1 MKTHWWA
8 IALIICTTFFTSLA
22 QYFFKVGANLDIL
35 LTYPEVLILWP
46 ILAGFVSYGVG
57 AVLMILAF
65 KGGEV
70 TVIYPIVAT
79 SYVWVVI
86 MSAFVFG
93 ESLTAL
99 KIIGSLTLVVGITFI
114 AKGGKQNSVIKYE
127 DPL

>member
-8 IALIICTTFFTSLA
+8 IALIICTTFCTSLG

-35 LTYPEVLILWP
+35 LTYPEILILWP

-57 AVLMILAF
+57 AVLMIIAF

-70 TVIYPIVAT
+70 TVLYPIVAT
-79 SYVWVVI
+79 SYVWVVL

-93 ESLTAL
+93 EALTPL
-99 KIIGSLTLVVGITFI
+99 KVLGSLILVVGITFI
-114 AKGGKQNSVIKYE
+114 ARGSKQSSTIKYE
-127 DPL
+127 GPL